1 MSHSIQFR
9 DPLGRVPDNGTA
21 QGHIAPSVGATRYT
35 YASSDAQA
43 VQTWLRQHEDSPQ
56 TVAAYRKESER
67 FLLWLAAYA
76 YETPLA
82 DLTVEHIDAYKQ
94 FIGNPPPNWIG
105 PSRPRND
112 PEWRPFRTPLS
123 RSSIRYTMIV
133 LREMMN
139 FLVKI
144 RYIPASAFTVTKIK
158 QAPRSKDQSFDH
170 QITHKAWQILAETL
184 QCMPRTTTL
193 QIAKA
198 ERARFVIIW
207 AEAMGG
213 RASELAA
220 AAMAD
225 VRRRTA
231 GDGNDQWWW
240 DVEGKGRVSAEIP
253 VSDEAM
259 AALMRYRQHLGL
271 SSLPSLSESD
281 IPLIW
286 RIKRKSR
293 AEHVNRS
300 TIYRLTKRVFA
311 DASARAQDIDP
322 DLAAVLS
329 EASTHWLRHATAT
342 NFLRDGANPK
352 EVQELMRHASL
363 STTMSYMHNEKD
375 DLYERANR
383 RSALSGRTGESE

>member
-1 MSHSIQFR
+1 MQFR
-9 DPLGRVPDNGTA
+9 DPLGRVLDYGSA
-21 QGHIAPSVGATRYT
+21 HGEIAPHVDATRHT
-35 YASSDAQA
+35 YASNDAQA
-43 VQTWLRQHEDSPQ
+43 IQTWLRQHEDSPQ
-56 TVAAYRKESER
+56 TFAAYRKESER
-67 FLLWLAAYA
+67 FLLWLSAYA
-76 YETPLA
+76 NSTPLSN
-82 DLTVEHIDAYKQ
+82 LTVEHIDAYKQ
-94 FIGNPPPNWIG
+94 FLGNPPPAWIG

-112 PEWRPFRTPLS
+112 PAWRPFRTPLS

-158 QAPRSKDQSFDH
+158 KAPHSQRKPFDH
-170 QITHKAWQILAETL
+170 QITHKAWEILAETL
-184 QCMPRTTTL
+184 QCMPRNTPL
-193 QIAKA
+193 QTAEA
-198 ERARFVIIW
+198 ERARFVVIW

-220 AAMAD
+220 CTMAD
-225 VRRRTA
+225 VRRRSA
-231 GDGNDQWWW
+231 GDGEDQWWW

-253 VSDEAM
+253 VSDDAM
-259 AALMRYRQHLGL
+259 AALLRYRQHLGL
-271 SSLPSLSESD
+271 SSLPNLAESD

-286 RIKRKSR
+286 RIKGNSQ

-311 DASARAQDIDP
+311 NASARALDIDP

-329 EASTHWLRHATAT
+329 EASTHWLRHATAS

-363 STTMSYMHNEKD
+363 STTMAYMHNEKD
-375 DLYERANR
+375 DLHERANR
-383 RSALSGRTGESE
+383 RSALGGHTEESE

>member
-1 MSHSIQFR
+1 MQFH
-9 DPLGRVPDNGTA
+9 DPLGRGLEDPAHGDM
-21 QGHIAPSVGATRYT
+21 APRAHAAPFTH
-35 YASSDAQA
+35 ANNDAQA
-43 VQTWLRQHEDSPQ
+43 IQTWLRQHEDSPQ
-56 TVAAYRKESER
+56 TFAAYRKESER
-67 FLLWLAAYA
+67 FLLWLASYA
-76 YETPLA
+76 DGTPLS

-94 FIGNPPPNWIG
+94 FLGNPPPGWIG
-105 PSRPRND
+105 PSRPRSD
-112 PEWRPFRTPLS
+112 PAWRPFRTPLS

-144 RYIPASAFTVTKIK
+144 RYISASAFTVTKIK
-158 QAPRSKDQSFDH
+158 KAPHNKSSSFDH
-170 QITHKAWQILAETL
+170 QITHQAWRILAETL
-184 QCMPRTTTL
+184 QCMPRETPA
-193 QIAKA
+193 QIDEA
-198 ERARFVIIW
+198 ERARFVITW

-220 AAMAD
+220 CTMAD
-225 VRRRTA
+225 VRRRSA
-231 GDGNDQWWW
+231 GDGHDQWWW
-240 DVEGKGRVSAEIP
+240 DVEGKGRISAEIP
-253 VSDEAM
+253 VSDGAM
-259 AALMRYRQHLGL
+259 AALMRYRLHLGL
-271 SSLPSLSESD
+271 PSLPSLSESD

-286 RIKRKSR
+286 RIKRNSR

-311 DASARAQDIDP
+311 NASARAHDIDP

-329 EASTHWLRHATAT
+329 KASTHWLRHATAT

-375 DLYERANR
+375 DLHERANR
-383 RSALSGRTGESE
+383 RSALDDQVGKSES